1 MQKINKSYVVLLII
15 IFLGLFYRFY
25 QSNFDDYWFDEYFG
39 FWISDPQLNFTD
51 SLDRI
56 IGPGWGVNL
65 LFDFILKYFY
75 VFFGYHPENGRYLT
89 VFLSSLSIPLL
100 TYLSYQIDKSKS
112 YLLTAFITSHC
123 WYLISYS
130 QEVRGY
136 SFGFLLTILSFIIF
150 LFIIKSDEQNLK
162 KNIYLSLIYFLVN
175 LLGLINHIFFGIVI
189 FSHFI
194 FIFNFLN
201 EKQKF
206 KIFITSYFLVGIVY
220 LTMMFPILIKGL
232 STESFWVPQIDL
244 EFFISYFFPR
254 FFGSKIMGY
263 IYLIILVYLAFKS
276 KKMIFQKKSFFQLF
290 FILLISS
297 YVFPIIYSLFKM
309 PILIDRYI
317 IFVLVPII
325 LLVSILTFKQSTK
338 IRNLII
344 VIIVFTTFAN
354 NYLEIF
360 KRVHTKPEFNK
371 SLSFISSEKN
381 AEIKLLSSNKN
392 DHIWL
397 NNYVTKISFSKYE
410 KLNFLSYNKLTDDKY
425 LWVYCYLPINNFKCK
440 SQKIDQMYKKIS
452 EKSFFLIKVFLYEKK

>member
-1 MQKINKSYVVLLII
+1 MQKINKVFLILLLT
-15 IFLGLFYRFY
+15 IFLGIFYRVY

-51 SLDRI
+51 SLNRI

-75 VFFGYHPENGRYLT
+75 FFSGYYPENGRYLT

-136 SFGFLLTILSFIIF
+136 SFGFLLTIISFIIF
-150 LFIIKSDEQNLK
+150 LSIIKTNNQNLK
-162 KNIYLSLIYFLVN
+162 KNIYLALVYFLVN
-175 LLGLINHIFFGIVI
+175 FLGLVNHIFFGIVI
-189 FSHFI
+189 LSQFI
-194 FIFNFLN
+194 FIFNFTD
-201 EKQKF
+201 EKQKL
-206 KIFITSYFLVGIVY
+206 KIFITSYFFIGIIY
-220 LTMMFPILIKGL
+220 LALMFPVLMKGL
-232 STESFWVPQIDL
+232 STESFWIPKIDL
-244 EFFISYFFPR
+244 EFYISFFFPR
-254 FFGSKIMGY
+254 FFGSKFMGY
-263 IYLIILVYLAFKS
+263 LYLVILIYLIFKS
-276 KKMIFQKKSFFQLF
+276 KKMIFQKKSFYQLL
-290 FILLISS
+290 FILLICS
-297 YVFPIIYSLFKM
+297 YFIPLIYSLLKM
-309 PILIDRYI
+309 PILVDRYI

-325 LLVSILTFKQSTK
+325 LLISILTFKQSIK

-344 VIIVFTTFAN
+344 VIIILSTFAN

-371 SLSFISSEKN
+371 SLSFLSSKKN
-381 AEIKLLSSNKN
+381 VEIKLLSNKKN

-397 NNYVTKISFSKYE
+397 INYLKKISFSKYE
-410 KLNFLSYNKLTDDKY
+410 KLNFLNYNKFSDNKY
-425 LWVYCYLPINNFKCK
+425 LWVYCYLPINDFKCK
-440 SQKIDQMYKKIS
+440 SEKINQKYSKTK
-452 EKSFFLIKVFLYEKK
+452 EKSFVLVKVFLYEKK